1 MVNHTAVA
9 AELAEAGGNHS
20 GGHGHGSSG
29 ADSVSV
35 KPGASQFVSRSRQR
49 QRNRASVTRKDIK
62 SLRPRCLKGVTSTN
76 IDIMQ

>member
-29 ADSVSV
+29 ADSVSAHV
-35 KPGASQFVSRSRQR
+35 NLFRVRDNDNVIELQWQEK
-49 QRNRASVTRKDIK
+49 I
-62 SLRPRCLKGVTSTN
+62 LKA
-76 IDIMQ
+76 

>member
-29 ADSVSV
+29 ADSVSAHV
-35 KPGASQFVSRSRQR
+35 NLFRVRDNDNVIELQ
-49 QRNRASVTRKDIK
+49 
-62 SLRPRCLKGVTSTN
+62 
-76 IDIMQ
+76 

>member
-29 ADSVSV
+29 SDSVSAHV
-35 KPGASQFVSRSRQR
+35 NLFRVRDNDNVIELQWQEK
-49 QRNRASVTRKDIK
+49 I
-62 SLRPRCLKGVTSTN
+62 LKA
-76 IDIMQ
+76 